1 MPQPNVD
8 EILSRYTAILQ
19 ALRDGKDAAQAFK
32 YGVQAA
38 DAIATGGIAAAI
50 GEAVINY
57 MISKLN
63 SYISGGSITAAV
75 KRGVFFIA
83 LTVEYANRTGE
94 IKMLTNRCKKCHQLG
109 HNTQNCLGRRMIQLT
124 NHCVGASD
132 DSDLEALGQQSDSF
146 FEDMD
151 SDCNIM

>member
-1 MPQPNVD
+1 MCTHAY

-75 KRGVFFIA
+75 MFFKA
-83 LTVEYANRTGE
+83 LTVEYGGN
-94 IKMLTNRCKKCHQLG
+94 
-109 HNTQNCLGRRMIQLT
+109 
-124 NHCVGASD
+124 
-132 DSDLEALGQQSDSF
+132 
-146 FEDMD
+146 
-151 SDCNIM
+151 